1 VSAGRRARGRQ
12 GPPGEAAEALVL
24 DGVDV
29 RDDRVVTLWVQGRG
43 RLRAAAR
50 GGRKS
55 ARRFGAHI
63 APLTR
68 AEVKLRSRPDWELGR
83 LEWAEAREVFAV
95 LKADLRRLALGTTMA
110 EVILHL
116 LPEHDD
122 DPALYALTLRA
133 WRSLDDPKRR
143 PSEDLLL
150 LFELRALALT
160 GFLPPWDQAA
170 DLSAEARA
178 VLTGWQDGRWAPLP
192 PGARRAV
199 AAFLEGAVCE
209 ASGRP
214 LRSRPFL
221 DEVLPR

>member
-1 VSAGRRARGRQ
+1 MARRRGRPS
-12 GPPGEAAEALVL
+12 PPGEALEALVL
-24 DGVDV
+24 DSVDV
-29 RDDRVVTLWVQGRG
+29 RDDRVVTLLTQGRG
-43 RLRAAAR
+43 RLRAVAR

-55 ARRFGAHI
+55 TRRFGAHV

-68 AEVKLRSRPDWELGR
+68 AEIKLRTRSDWELGR

-95 LKADLRRLALGTTMA
+95 LKGDLRRLALGMTMA

-116 LPEHDD
+116 LAEHDD
-122 DPALYALTLRA
+122 DPALYDLVLRA
-133 WRSLDDPKRR
+133 WRALDDPKRR

-160 GFLPPWDQAA
+160 GFLPPWELAA
-170 DLSAEARA
+170 GLSDEALA
-178 VLTGWQDGRWAPLP
+178 VLSGWQEGRWAPLP
-192 PGARRAV
+192 PGARGPV

-214 LRSRPFL
+214 LRSRAFL
-221 DEVLPR
+221 NDALPR